1 MVMKKEILCFVA
13 LLALVSSAWGRA
25 TLPLVNDEA
34 SNFSVVRTVEVKN
47 VDNGCIEKF
56 TVFKDGQDV
65 TKYFS
70 AQKRL
75 LKENVLILNLEDKNW
90 SSGKFTVVVDYYN
103 GKSLKYTAN
112 LN

>member
-1 MVMKKEILCFVA
+1 MKKEILYIVA
-13 LLALVSSAWGRA
+13 LLGIVGGTWGKTTVPLINDEVSS
-25 TLPLVNDEA
+25 
-34 SNFSVVRTVEVKN
+34 FYVVRTVEVKN

-56 TVFKDGQDV
+56 TVFKDGRDV

-75 LKENVLILNLEDKNW
+75 LKENVLVLNLEDKNW
-90 SSGKFTVVVDYYN
+90 SSGQFTVVVDYYN
-103 GKSLKYTAN
+103 GKSLRYTAN